1 MQNDPAPSTFRNLL
15 ATAAAKASAVSHAAG
30 AVIYSQGDSCDSVLY
45 IDDGRVR
52 LSVVER
58 SGKEAVVGL
67 LGPGAFLGEEAL
79 GGHAGRRETAT
90 ALTAVRALVVAK
102 GQMIRLLRTEQR
114 VNDRF
119 VAHMLARHA
128 AIEADL
134 IDQLLG
140 SSEQRVA
147 RCLLALAGCSDRG
160 RCSSA
165 LPDVSQSIIAEMVGT
180 TRSRVNRFIAR
191 FRKLGLVERRGGTLV
206 VTPALLD
213 IAAGGTRVATSS
225 ARRTAA

>member
-1 MQNDPAPSTFRNLL
+1 
-15 ATAAAKASAVSHAAG
+15 
-30 AVIYSQGDSCDSVLY
+30 VLY
-45 IDDGRVR
+45 IEDGRVR
-52 LSVVER
+52 LSVVDR

-67 LGPGAFLGEEAL
+67 LGAGAFLGEEAL
-79 GGHAGRRETAT
+79 GGLAARRETAI
-90 ALTAVRALVVAK
+90 ALTPVRVLVVEK
-102 GQMIRLLRTEQR
+102 GQMLRLLRTEHR
-114 VNDRF
+114 VTDRF
-119 VAHMLARHA
+119 VAHVLARHA
-128 AIEADL
+128 AIEANL

-147 RCLLALAGCSDRG
+147 RCLLGLAGCDDRG
-160 RCSSA
+160 RCASA
-165 LPDVSQSIIAEMVGT
+165 LPNVSQSIIAEMVGT

-213 IAAGGTRVATSS
+213 VAAGDDSRVAASS